1 MKFKFKL
8 LTLILLFFLFILTI
22 TSQNSTN
29 IINKQKTFS
38 NEFSKYNS
46 YNPEFL
52 NDYEENFTKTS
63 SYIYSLNLVNCPNFL
78 KLDDTKKAITIND
91 IILINPKYY
100 LDKNYVPT
108 NLKEITTLSHI
119 KRDGEIMYLEE
130 NCLNALT
137 SLFLSAETLGL
148 KLTIFSG
155 YRPYTKQASLYEN
168 AKDKAYVAKPG
179 HSEHQSGLAVDIS
192 TLDSGLITNFDKTD
206 VFTFL
211 ENNAHKFGFILR
223 YPKNKE
229 NITGYKY
236 EPWHYRYVGTPLSTA
251 IYNSS
256 LTLEEYIYQNFE
268 L

>member
-1 MKFKFKL
+1 MKFKFKI

-22 TSQNSTN
+22 TSKNSTN
-29 IINKQKTFS
+29 IINKQKTPMS
-38 NEFSKYNS
+38 EFSKYNS
-46 YNPEFL
+46 YNPAFL
-52 NDYEENFTKTS
+52 EDYEESYTKTS
-63 SYIYSLNLVNCPNFL
+63 NYIYSLNLVNYPNFL
-78 KLDDTKKAITIND
+78 KLDTTKKAITIND

-108 NLKEITTLSHI
+108 NLKEVINISHI

-130 NCLNALT
+130 NTLNALT
-137 SLFLSAETLGL
+137 SLFLSAEALGL

-155 YRPYTKQASLYEN
+155 YRPYTKQASLYEK

-179 HSEHQSGLAVDIS
+179 HSEHQSGLSVDIS
-192 TLDSGLITNFDKTD
+192 TLDCGLTTNFDQTD

-211 ENNAHKFGFILR
+211 EHNAHKFGFILR

-236 EPWHYRYVGTPLSTA
+236 EPWHYRFVGTFLSTA